1 MQGSMAGPGNRH
13 HAVLPCWCP
22 GVEESSKDGAGQ
34 ANRSR
39 IMDGLFFQHKSC
51 DIPTSFEIIK
61 IFILAGRLL
70 QWTNKNGDGEKGI
83 ILERNVR
90 RENI

>member
-1 MQGSMAGPGNRH
+1 MCAGFHGRTT
-13 HAVLPCWCP
+13 
-22 GVEESSKDGAGQ
+22 GVEESSRDGAGQ

-51 DIPTSFEIIK
+51 DSPTSFETIK
-61 IFILAGRLL
+61 IFILVGRLL